1 MEQKTTIKRSDKELL
16 ELGKKLQG
24 FYDAGYVNRKQA
36 LLFSFLKGLV
46 TGFGAF
52 LGGTVLIGV
61 VLAIISLFKDL
72 PLWS

>member
-1 MEQKTTIKRSDKELL
+1 MEQKTTTKRSDKELL